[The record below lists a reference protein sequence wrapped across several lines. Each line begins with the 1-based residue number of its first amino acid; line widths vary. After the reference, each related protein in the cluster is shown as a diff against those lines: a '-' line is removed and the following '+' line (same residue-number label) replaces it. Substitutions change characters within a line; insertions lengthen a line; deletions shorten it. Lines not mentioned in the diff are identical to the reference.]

1 MKKTFILLSIFYLV
15 VNFTFSQSLT
25 PDLVKSI
32 SFQKPNDNI
41 ASNLFIGTMGE
52 SFKISFD
59 VLSGFEYDLYYEIE
73 HCDFDWEKSGLL
85 KSEYL
90 QGFDDVKIEN
100 YFSSFNTYQIYT
112 HYNIN
117 FPNPNTSFKKSGNY
131 IIKILDEFGEELFRR
146 KFIKTYQ
153 LLDRKLKGPEILNL
167 FMKSKL

>member
-1 MKKTFILLSIFYLV
+1 MVL
-15 VNFTFSQSLT
+15 NFSFSQSLT

-41 ASNLFIGTMGE
+41 ASNLFIGTIGE

-59 VLSGFEYDLYYEIE
+59 ILSGFEYDLYYKIE
-73 HCDFDWEKSGLL
+73 HCDFDWEKSELL

-117 FPNPNTSFKKSGNY
+117 FPNTNTRFKKSGNY
-131 IIKILDEFGEELFRR
+131 IIKIF
-146 KFIKTYQ
+146 
-153 LLDRKLKGPEILNL
+153 
-167 FMKSKL
+167 